1 MKKYRATSLI
11 ITFGKIFYLSVF
23 VIGIIGIVG
32 GIASGDFGTSL
43 LVALGIF
50 LYGILIMFSVELL
63 TIFRDIATNTSK
75 TNELLENKK

>member
-11 ITFGKIFYLSVF
+11 ITIGKIFYLIIFMFSILF
-23 VIGIIGIVG
+23 IISGIL
-32 GIASGDFGTSL
+32 SGEFGTGL
-43 LVALGIF
+43 FIALGVF

-63 TIFRDIATNTSK
+63 TIFRDIAANTSK

>member
-11 ITFGKIFYLSVF
+11 ITIGKIFYWIVFIFSILFIVSGILS
-23 VIGIIGIVG
+23 GE
-32 GIASGDFGTSL
+32 FGTGL
-43 LVALGIF
+43 FIALGVF

-63 TIFRDIATNTSK
+63 TIFRDIAANTSK

>member
-11 ITFGKIFYLSVF
+11 IIIGKIFY
-23 VIGIIGIVG
+23 GIVFIFSILFIVS
-32 GIASGDFGTSL
+32 GILSGEFGTGL
-43 LVALGIF
+43 FIALGVF

-63 TIFRDIATNTSK
+63 TIFRDIAANTSK

>member
-23 VIGIIGIVG
+23 IIGIIGIVG